1 MKKIMQIVINIA
13 KDRYKRIIEHTEGT
27 YDQISLLTII
37 EKAHR
42 SPKVTDG

>member
-1 MKKIMQIVINIA
+1 MQIVINIP

-37 EKAHR
+37 EKRHTAPRR
-42 SPKVTDG
+42 SRTAD